1 VGNKSGR
8 TGKYILFYFTV
19 SFIVAGLS
27 IVACAPVQ
35 DKITA
40 LRAHQQLEQY
50 RESMA
55 DGFFET
61 IIEQSEQVL
70 EENETEPP
78 ADVALYVLGE
88 VYAHHDFAG
97 RDYALSQ
104 YYFERLVENFPDSN
118 LTSEAKTYINLFE
131 TIAEREKEVTAAT
144 SEKEAT
150 AAAREKEATAAEKKS
165 SQKEKPIEKEEKSAS
180 VAKSRQIVDNNDF
193 AEAVQR
199 NLQILEESGK
209 KKPADEALYNLGLIY
224 AHVDNPAKDYQKSQ
238 TYFNVLTEQFPD
250 SDWAE
255 EARIWLGLFETI
267 EKIQQIDIEIEQQKK
282 ELTR

>member
-1 VGNKSGR
+1 
-8 TGKYILFYFTV
+8 
-19 SFIVAGLS
+19 
-27 IVACAPVQ
+27 VQ

-144 SEKEAT
+144 S
-150 AAAREKEATAAEKKS
+150 EKEATAAEKKS

-282 ELTR
+282 DLTR